1 MKNNH
6 DWFSLNFW
14 ANELEKKYPHTN
26 LLALTDEKLAEMLLS
41 LDEAQ
46 GMPALPDEDA
56 YFFALASAWVVVQHG
71 GEDEKAIPDAYI

>member
-26 LLALTDEKLAEMLLS
+26 LLALTDENLAEMLLS
-41 LDEAQ
+41 LDEGNQ
-46 GMPALPDEDA
+46 
-56 YFFALASAWVVVQHG
+56 
-71 GEDEKAIPDAYI
+71 

>member
-6 DWFSLNFW
+6 DWYSLDFW
-14 ANELEKKYPHTN
+14 AKELEKKYPRTN
-26 LLALTDEKLAEMLLS
+26 LLALSDKRLAEMLLS
-41 LDEAQ
+41 LDKAK

-71 GEDEKAIPDAYI
+71 GEDEKAVPDAYI